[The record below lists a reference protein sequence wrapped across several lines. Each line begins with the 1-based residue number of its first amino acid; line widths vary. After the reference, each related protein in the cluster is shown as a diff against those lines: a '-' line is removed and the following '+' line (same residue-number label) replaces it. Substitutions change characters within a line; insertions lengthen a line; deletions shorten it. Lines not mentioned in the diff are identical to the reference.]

1 LGALLFPALLVFQ
14 SFPGPD
20 GQLMPVWKAIWP
32 LFGAT
37 NQLLAAFALLTF
49 VVFLKVR
56 GTAFGFA
63 LWPAILMIIM
73 PMIALVWMAFTNGL
87 NSLIGGTS
95 VAMIILGCY
104 LTIVSWKAV
113 RSDH

>member
-1 LGALLFPALLVFQ
+1 MVSSCRSGKQ
-14 SFPGPD
+14 YGPCLE
-20 GQLMPVWKAIWP
+20 QPI
-32 LFGAT
+32 
-37 NQLLAAFALLTF
+37 NLLAAFALLTF

-104 LTIVSWKAV
+104 LTLVSWKAV